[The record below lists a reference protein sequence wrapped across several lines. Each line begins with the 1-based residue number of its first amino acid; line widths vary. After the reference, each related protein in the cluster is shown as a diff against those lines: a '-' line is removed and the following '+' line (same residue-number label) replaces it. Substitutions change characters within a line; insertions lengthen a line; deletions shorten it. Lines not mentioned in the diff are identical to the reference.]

1 MNLELSIV
9 IPCLNESDTLAECI
23 DKALKVIE
31 DNNLSAEIIIADNGS
46 TDNSVEI
53 AKLKNVRVINVSQK
67 GYGWALRGGM
77 DAAEGKFIIMGD
89 ADNSYDF
96 SDLMKFVIKL
106 RDGNDMVMGSRF
118 PSGGGEI
125 KKGAMP
131 FLHQY
136 FGNPFFA
143 LLARFMFKAQIHDPY
158 CGFRGFTK
166 DLYSQLQLKCTG
178 MEFAIELILKS
189 VIFNKKIA
197 EVPIILYPDGRT
209 AHAPHLKTFRDGWR
223 TLRFFLL
230 LSPFHILFVPGSLL
244 VAISFIMGNILYFHP
259 IVEKSFFYSIDLF
272 LYNSIFFLV
281 GVQIL
286 IFWIFAKTFSSVEGL
301 QPRSIYMDKFYNLIT
316 IEKGA
321 FVSIVFL
328 VIGVVL
334 GVQSFEPM
342 LGRVANSFQYLNS
355 LKVSILASTSVSLAV
370 QILFASL
377 LISSIG
383 LNRK

>member
-1 MNLELSIV
+1 
-9 IPCLNESDTLAECI
+9 
-23 DKALKVIE
+23 
-31 DNNLSAEIIIADNGS
+31 
-46 TDNSVEI
+46 
-53 AKLKNVRVINVSQK
+53 
-67 GYGWALRGGM
+67 
-77 DAAEGKFIIMGD
+77 MGD

-96 SDLMKFVIKL
+96 SDLMKFVVKL

-125 KKGAMP
+125 RKGAMP

-143 LLARFMFKAQIHDPY
+143 LLARIMFKAPIHDPY

-166 DLYSQLQLKCTG
+166 DLYNQLQLKCTG

-189 VIFNKKIA
+189 VLFNKKIA
-197 EVPIILYPDGRT
+197 EVPVILYPDGRT
-209 AHAPHLKTFRDGWR
+209 AHAPHLRTFRDGWR

-230 LSPFHILFVPGSLL
+230 LSPFYVLLMPGLLL
-244 VAISFIMGNILYFHP
+244 VSISFIMGNILYFHP
-259 IVEKSFFYSIDLF
+259 IIEDSLFYNINIFS
-272 LYNSIFFLV
+272 YNSIVFLI
-281 GVQIL
+281 GVQII
-286 IFWIFAKTFSSVEGL
+286 IFWFFAKTFSSVEGL
-301 QPRSIYMDKFYNLIT
+301 QPKSIYMDKFYNLIT

-321 FVSIVFL
+321 FVALTFL
-328 VIGVVL
+328 VIGLTL
-334 GVQSFEPM
+334 GIQSFEPIS
-342 LGRVANSFQYLNS
+342 GGFSNYVHYLNS